1 VSSIK
6 YSDLISND
14 NSNFQELLNAIST
27 IKSELKQLKEE
38 AAGFNPFVTQGQ
50 NQLMEQY
57 KKMLALVQKYEKAE
71 SDLGDTRKKLEADV
85 NKYKNTLKG
94 LEAQMKLLLLDQKK
108 MTIAELEQTKAGKK
122 LQSQIEQLAATLKKR
137 RTEEKKN
144 INTLNLVKKANT
156 SRLNSEAQLVAQIK
170 LNRAEL
176 SMYSNAQI
184 EASATLT
191 RLRTETAQMDA
202 ELKKLKGSTR
212 ASSIQ
217 TDEFNGTIAEAF
229 RKQKRLAAQ
238 VADLHRMWKQMPPT
252 VKANKTA
259 LHNYNRAVEE
269 LNADIKKLGNVT
281 GVYEVQQ
288 KRIAK
293 RAGDVGRTIRRLA
306 ATYASLFTA
315 FNAAKGIK
323 NTVVELDGLDKAMRL
338 VISDTDD
345 FASSQEFLSRVVEDY
360 GLDLLTTRKAYMRFI
375 AASKSSTLT
384 LKEQQGIFDSVA
396 KSSAAL
402 GLTLQRQDLVFN
414 ALEQMM
420 SKGKVSSEELRR
432 QLGDSLPGSVEIMAK
447 ALGVTTNELDKM
459 LKKGKVLSSE
469 ALPKFAQQL
478 EKAYGIDNLEKVDT
492 LAAAQSRFSSEI
504 VRLIEA
510 LQSSD
515 ALKEFYNM
523 MRSGVRWV
531 RLNIDLV
538 ISLAKAIGLV
548 VAASFTFIKAAAFY
562 NNMKEW
568 TKGVKGLS
576 KAQKMLNL
584 AMAANPYALA
594 LKAAV
599 ALSAVVYGLAV
610 AFKNLSNR
618 VSVYQEMVKKTK
630 EETDELSMKM
640 EVQKE
645 ILKDSNT
652 PLEVRKSVLSDL
664 KQQYPK
670 IFGLLKIGKSKEED
684 FAKAI
689 DEATDA
695 MNRQIFTRNKS
706 NALEELNLKRQ
717 KVIREMR
724 EMREKG
730 ITSPTTTTF
739 GGGGEGSA
747 GRRVIV
753 NDPYGDLKKE
763 LSALNA
769 QIKAVNDEGKTMWE
783 ILTGKSASDGSWQSP
798 MVGGGGF
805 TGKGGD
811 DYLKFMAEYDI
822 GAQIEL
828 INQKR
833 KAAIKQLSEF
843 KGQSSPEKIKLINK
857 FYDDE
862 IKALLDK
869 GSGSGSG
876 SDKDPLKALR
886 EARKEELEIFKAQ
899 QEAEAKIFNA
909 KTTNEI
915 AQLQFKKT
923 QYQELEREMS
933 RLNNSAEYEGLDSLS
948 MTADDK
954 ANNIINQHNLK
965 LATRNKLLADAN
977 KKYEEIQNTINRS
990 ESSDYEKALGEYEAL
1005 KDHIDVLESL
1015 NEKYSDLEKI
1025 DLSSL
1030 KEDLKD
1036 AQVALNN
1043 TGFEGGLKVL
1053 EMTRDNAI
1061 LRAEIELESAEDINK
1076 AKLKA
1081 ERDFLRAK
1089 LYLHVMYNK
1098 NLSKEELANYAA
1110 LLEKLDGEINAG
1122 MSIFEKGKQKIF
1134 DYLGLSEKDK
1144 VRAEVALSYMKQ
1156 TWSQIGEMEREARER
1171 ASRNAEN
1178 ALQEAQSNLQ
1188 TQIELDKQG
1197 FASNVELAQQQ
1208 VEVKKK
1214 ARDEAL
1220 KNEEKAAAR
1229 ERLINQL
1236 TATSN
1241 MIVAVSKAFKIG
1253 GIAGFG
1259 LAAGVLASYAALI
1272 VKARSLKRKG
1282 TDGVEPVKGTRH
1294 GFGGDTPLGYNDG
1307 KGDVYAEYGEGHAV
1321 FTPDVMRS
1329 RGREINAVVKHMQ
1342 KGIIPTIGTPS
1353 KKISSKGFYGDDF
1366 GSLIYGELVK
1376 SNKNDVEYDDKGR
1389 VVRRGKNVYNY
1400 A

>member
-1 VSSIK
+1 MSSIK
-6 YSDLISND
+6 YSELISND

-27 IKSELKQLKEE
+27 IKAELKQLKEE

-57 KKMLALVQKYEKAE
+57 KKMLAVVSKYEKAE
-71 SDLGDTRKKLEADV
+71 ENLGQTRKKLEEQAK
-85 NKYKNTLKG
+85 KYKNTLKG

-108 MTIAELEQTKAGKK
+108 MTIAELEQTKAGRK
-122 LQSQIEQLAATLKKR
+122 LQNQIERLAATLKKR

-144 INTLNLVKKANT
+144 INTLNLVKTANKA
-156 SRLNSEAQLVAQIK
+156 RLNSEAQLAAQIK

-184 EASATLT
+184 EASARLT

-259 LHNYNRAVEE
+259 LQNYNRAVDE
-269 LNADIKKLGNVT
+269 LNADIKKLGKVT
-281 GVYEVQQ
+281 GVYELQQ
-288 KRIAK
+288 KRIRKKAS
-293 RAGDVGRTIRRLA
+293 DVGRTIRRLA

-315 FNAAKGIK
+315 FNAAKSIK
-323 NTVVELDGLDKAMRL
+323 DTVVELDGLDKAMRL
-338 VISDTDD
+338 VIPNTDD
-345 FASSQEFLSRVVEDY
+345 FASSQEFLSRVIEDY

-375 AASKSSTLT
+375 AASKSSTLA
-384 LKEQQGIFDSVA
+384 LKEQQAIFDSVA

-402 GLTLQRQDLVFN
+402 GLTMQRQDLVFN

-459 LKKGKVLSSE
+459 LKKGEVLSSE
-469 ALPKFAQQL
+469 ALPKFAKQL
-478 EKAYGIDNLEKVDT
+478 EITYGISNLQAIDT

-504 VRLIEA
+504 VKLIEA

-515 ALKEFYNM
+515 ALKDFYNM

-548 VAASFTFIKAAAFY
+548 VGASFAFLKAAAFY
-562 NNMKEW
+562 NSMKTW
-568 TKGVKGLS
+568 TQGVKGLT
-576 KAQKMLNL
+576 KAQKLLNV
-584 AMAANPYALA
+584 AMAANPYGLA
-594 LKAAV
+594 LKAAA
-599 ALSAVVYGLAV
+599 ALSVTVYGLAV
-610 AFKNLSNR
+610 AFNNLNNR
-618 VSVYQEMVKKTK
+618 LSEYEKMAKKTRD
-630 EETDELSMKM
+630 ETDELSLKM
-640 EVQKE
+640 EAQKE
-645 ILKDSNT
+645 ILNNSNT
-652 PLEVRKSVLSDL
+652 PLEVRQSVLNDL
-664 KQQYPK
+664 KQEYPK
-670 IFGLLKIGKSKEED
+670 IFGLLEIGKSKEEE

-695 MNRQIFTRNKS
+695 MSRQISTRNKS
-706 NALEELNLKRQ
+706 NALEELNLRRQ

-730 ITSPTTTTF
+730 ITSPTNVLV
-739 GGGGEGSA
+739 GA
-747 GRRVIV
+747 GNASRIV
-753 NDPYGDLKKE
+753 KKDPYGDLKKE
-763 LSALNA
+763 LSSLNA
-769 QIKAVNDEGKTMWE
+769 EIKAVQDEGKTMWE
-783 ILTGKSASDGSWQSP
+783 ILTGKSASDGSWQAP
-798 MVGGGGF
+798 MVGDEDMEF

-822 GAQIEL
+822 GAQIQL
-828 INQKR
+828 INKKR
-833 KAAIKQLSEF
+833 EAAIETLSEF
-843 KGQSSPEKIKLINK
+843 KGKSSPEKIKLINK

-862 IKALLDK
+862 IKALLEK
-869 GSGSGSG
+869 GDGAKD
-876 SDKDPLKALR
+876 DKDPLKKLR
-886 EARKEELEIFKAQ
+886 DARKEELELFKAE

-909 KTTNEI
+909 KTSNEI

-923 QYQELEREMS
+923 QYEELEREMTK
-933 RLNNSAEYEGLDSLS
+933 LNNSQEYQGLEALS

-954 ANNIINQHNLK
+954 ANNIINEHNLK
-965 LATRNKLLADAN
+965 LATRNKLLSDAN

-990 ESSDYEKALGEYEAL
+990 NESDYEKALGEYEAL
-1005 KDHIDVLESL
+1005 KDHIEVLEKI

-1061 LRAEIELESAEDINK
+1061 LRAEIELKSAEDINK
-1076 AKLKA
+1076 ARLKA

-1098 NLSKEELANYAA
+1098 NLSKEELESYS
-1110 LLEKLDGEINAG
+1110 LRLQKLDAEINSG
-1122 MSIFEKGKQKIF
+1122 MSFFEKGKQKVF
-1134 DYLGLSEKDK
+1134 DFLGLSEEDQKE
-1144 VRAEVALSYMKQ
+1144 AGQALNTIRQ
-1156 TWSQIGEMEREARER
+1156 TWNQIGQMEREAAER
-1171 ASRNAEN
+1171 KSRDAEN
-1178 ALQEAQSNLQ
+1178 ALQEAQRNLQ
-1188 TQIELDKQG
+1188 TQLDLDKQG
-1197 FASNVELAQQQ
+1197 FSSNVELAQQQ
-1208 VEVKKK
+1208 VAVKKE

-1229 ERLINQL
+1229 ERQINQI

-1241 MIVAVSKAFKIG
+1241 IIVAISKAFRIG

-1259 LAAGVLASYAALI
+1259 LAAGLLASYVALT

-1329 RGREINAVVKHMQ
+1329 KGREINAVVKRMQ

-1353 KKISSKGFYGDDF
+1353 RKISSSGFYSGDF

-1376 SNKNDVEYDDKGR
+1376 SNKKDVEYDDKGR
-1389 VVRRGKNVYNY
+1389 VIRRGKNIYNY